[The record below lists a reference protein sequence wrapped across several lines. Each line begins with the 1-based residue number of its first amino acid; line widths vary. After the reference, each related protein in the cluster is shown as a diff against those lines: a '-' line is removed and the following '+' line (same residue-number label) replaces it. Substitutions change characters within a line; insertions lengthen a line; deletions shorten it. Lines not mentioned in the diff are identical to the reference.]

1 MKNKEI
7 MYLVGGVIAT
17 FLLMEKK
24 ATAVKKSSKGGGMG
38 SGSTSGVG
46 LLTPTAVESKTESN
60 TINVEIKQPKEYG
73 EVSMPI
79 KGGAST
85 SPVSS
90 AEPIRE
96 VVATSPVSAVQ
107 PIREV
112 VATSPV
118 KGGSSKGFAG
128 FNYAFGGTELED
140 SFEMDF

>member
-96 VVATSPVSAVQ
+96 VVATSPVSAV
-107 PIREV
+107 V
-112 VATSPV
+112 SATSPV

>member
-96 VVATSPVSAVQ
+96 VVATSPV
-107 PIREV
+107 
-112 VATSPV
+112 